1 MNDVDTDKHRHTTGN
16 EEGPDHRH
24 NDDERM
30 LDAPPDM
37 LPGDASGRVLTILSA
52 LDELGT
58 DYWLEAGGGWAGCW
72 GIGGARAAQR
82 HRIEHSG
89 VARVCVH
96 VPGPCLRTPA
106 RTLAVPLRRS
116 DDRCGLDAA

>member
-37 LPGDASGRVLTILSA
+37 LHGDASGRVLTILSA

-58 DYWLEAGGGWAGCW
+58 DYWLEAGGGSTVCW
-72 GIGGARAAQR
+72 VITPERTAPPPDVWSRCWIGVR
-82 HRIEHSG
+82 
-89 VARVCVH
+89 
-96 VPGPCLRTPA
+96 
-106 RTLAVPLRRS
+106 RRS
-116 DDRCGLDAA
+116 VATF